1 MISEFSSIKDNYIK
15 SDINILS
22 EQFIRGETFSNDL
35 LKYIFDNIVRVKERE
50 YTESVRE
57 VKKLLSSSKIV
68 FYHDLVLIK
77 SNTEIS
83 EEEKVVIVRYINLC
97 HHDKKLILLYNDEI
111 IYIPMEFIVEYG
123 KEAIYLHIH
132 STHKKYIHERKIKYI
147 SKKISWKKVIPF
159 LH

>member
-22 EQFIRGETFSNDL
+22 EQFIRGDTFSNDL

-57 VKKLLSSSKIV
+57 VKKLLSSSRIV

-77 SNTEIS
+77 SNLEIS
-83 EEEKVVIVRYINLC
+83 EEEKVVIVRYVNLC

-123 KEAIYLHIH
+123 KEAIYLHVH

-147 SKKISWKKVIPF
+147 SKKINWKKVIPF